1 MSIKDYWLLPEGI
14 DESLPAEANRLEG
27 ARRQIIDLYRS
38 WGYELVMPPFIEYLE
53 SLLVGSP
60 DLDLQTFKLTDQ
72 LTGRMMGVRAD
83 MTPQVARID
92 AHRLKSDA
100 PTRLCYLG
108 TVLKTRPDN
117 FAGSRS
123 PLQVGVELYGHS
135 GIDSDLE
142 VLSMMLETLS
152 LCNIRLPLHVDIGH
166 VGIFRELANQAELDE
181 HQEAVLF
188 DMLQRKA
195 RAEIGGWLEKLEL
208 KTGVREALEKLAMLN
223 GGREVLEEAKILP
236 GFAAAQLQ
244 DYLDELGVLSDHI
257 AMTYPEVEINFDLSE
272 LRGYHYETGIVFAA
286 YLPGEGRELAR
297 GGRYDGIGERFGRA
311 RAATGFSADLKT
323 LMRLGGF
330 QSTQISEKIF
340 APAQNDP
347 ELIQQVKELRAQGNI
362 VVQSLSGQLETA
374 ADLGCSAELVKQN
387 DQWVV
392 NKIVG

>member
-1 MSIKDYWLLPEGI
+1 MKDYWLLPEGI
-14 DESLPAEANRLEG
+14 DESLPAEAARLED
-27 ARRQIIDLYRS
+27 ARRQLIDLYRS

-53 SLLVGSP
+53 SLLIGSP

-92 AHRLKSDA
+92 AHRLQSET

-152 LCNIRLPLHVDIGH
+152 LCEINPSIHIDIGH
-166 VGIFRELANQAELDE
+166 VGIFRELAKQAKLDE
-181 HQEAVLF
+181 SQEAVLF

-195 RAEIGGWLEKLEL
+195 RTEINSWLEKLEL
-208 KTGVREALEKLAMLN
+208 KADVKESLEKLAMLN
-223 GGREVLEEAKILP
+223 GGGEVLEEARALP
-236 GFAAAQLQ
+236 GFAAKQLQ
-244 DYLDELGVLSDHI
+244 GYVDELGVLSDHI
-257 AMTYPEVEINFDLSE
+257 ATTYPEVEINFDLSE

-297 GGRYDGIGERFGRA
+297 GGRYDGIGARFGRA

-323 LMRLGGF
+323 LMRLGRF
-330 QSTQISEKIF
+330 QSTQINEKIF

-347 ELIQQVKELRAQGNI
+347 ELIQQISQLRAQGNT

-374 ADLGCSAELVKQN
+374 ADMGCSAELVKLN
-387 DQWVV
+387 GQWVV
-392 NKIVG
+392 QKIVG

>member
-1 MSIKDYWLLPEGI
+1 MSVKDYWLLPEGI
-14 DESLPAEANRLEG
+14 DESLPAEAARLED
-27 ARRQIIDLYRS
+27 ARRQLIDLYRS
-38 WGYELVMPPFIEYLE
+38 WGYELVMPPLIEYLE

-92 AHRLKSDA
+92 AHRLKSEV

-142 VLSMMLETLS
+142 VLSMMLETLN
-152 LCNIRLPLHVDIGH
+152 LCGIKPPIHVDIGH
-166 VGIFRELANQAELDE
+166 VGIFRELARQAELDE
-181 HQEAVLF
+181 SQEAVLF

-195 RAEIGGWLEKLEL
+195 RTEISDWLDKRELRADVKKSLES
-208 KTGVREALEKLAMLN
+208 LAMLN
-223 GGREVLEEAKILP
+223 GSREVLEEARALP
-236 GFAAAQLQ
+236 GFAAKQLQ
-244 DYLDELGVLSDHI
+244 GYLDELGVLSDHI
-257 AMTYPEVEINFDLSE
+257 AATYPEVEINFDLSE

-297 GGRYDGIGERFGRA
+297 GGRYDGIGKRFGRA

-323 LMRLGGF
+323 LMRLGRF
-330 QSTQISEKIF
+330 QSTQINEKIF
-340 APAQNDP
+340 APVQNDP
-347 ELIQQVKELRAQGNI
+347 ELMQQIKQLRAQGSI

-374 ADLGCSAELVKQN
+374 ADMGCSAELVKQN

-392 NKIVG
+392 QKIMG

>member
-1 MSIKDYWLLPEGI
+1 MPVKDYWLLPEGI
-14 DESLPAEANRLEG
+14 DESLPAEASRLEA
-27 ARRQIIDLYRS
+27 ARRQLIDLYGS

-92 AHRLKSDA
+92 AHRLKSEA
-100 PTRLCYLG
+100 PARLCYLG

-135 GIDSDLE
+135 DIDSDIE

-152 LCNIRLPLHVDIGH
+152 LCNIKPPIHIDIGH
-166 VGIFRELANQAELDE
+166 VGIFRELAKQAELDE
-181 HQEAVLF
+181 SQEAVLF

-195 RAEIGGWLEKLEL
+195 RTEINSWLEKLEL
-208 KTGVREALEKLAMLN
+208 KAGVRKALEKLAMLS
-223 GGREVLEEAKILP
+223 GGRDVLEEAKTLP
-236 GFAAAQLQ
+236 GFAAKQLQ
-244 DYLDELGVLSDHI
+244 DYLDELSILSDHI
-257 AMTYPEVEINFDLSE
+257 ATTYPEVEINFDLSE

-297 GGRYDGIGERFGRA
+297 GGRYDAIGERFGRA

-323 LMRLGGF
+323 LMRLGRF
-330 QSTQISEKIF
+330 EPAQASEKIF
-340 APAQNDP
+340 APAQHDP
-347 ELIQQVKELRAQGNI
+347 ELMQQIKQFRVKGKI

-374 ADLGCSAELVKQN
+374 ADMGCTAELVKQN

-392 NKIVG
+392 KKIVS